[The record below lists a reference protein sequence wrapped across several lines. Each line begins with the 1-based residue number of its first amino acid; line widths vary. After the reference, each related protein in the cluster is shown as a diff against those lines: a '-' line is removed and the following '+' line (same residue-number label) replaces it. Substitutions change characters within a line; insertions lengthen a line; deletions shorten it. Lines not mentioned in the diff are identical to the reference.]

1 MCLSI
6 QQVSIVLGK
15 ASGVAVVEW
24 EASPAGDVIADAVIA
39 LLMHAQSSAA
49 SIRLT
54 SKPCRHPRSSD
65 EDSVPSSKKS
75 RAEGVTHSRL
85 VLIKDT
91 LKDQFEK
98 VEAVYEGN
106 TGTFEILTDSGLEAT
121 SVVNEDGEL
130 TCTAKVA
137 FSDET
142 GSNAEITVECTD
154 EKLALHVQECLKG
167 LAATFAPA
175 SA

>member
-1 MCLSI
+1 
-6 QQVSIVLGK
+6 VAIV
-15 ASGVAVVEW
+15 AW

-54 SKPCRHPRSSD
+54 SKPCRHPRPSD

-75 RAEGVTHSRL
+75 RPENVVQSRL

-106 TGTFEILTDSGLEAT
+106 TGTFEISSDCGLEPSA
-121 SVVNEDGEL
+121 VNDDGEL
-130 TCTAKVA
+130 TCTATVS
-137 FSDET
+137 FVDET
-142 GSNAEITVECTD
+142 GSNAEITVECAD
-154 EKLALHVQECLKG
+154 QKLALHVQECLKG
-167 LAATFAPA
+167 FAATFAPA
-175 SA
+175 SS